1 MKLQKVLA
9 YGDRISCLGWYI
21 CKLFAIEMRKSGNI
35 EILTKTKSTFHMMM
49 NVEPTKSSRA
59 LGVLVFNVLR
69 ERCKKKLKK
78 NLTSVSFAFTHTYT
92 AVKTNSFRFFP
103 QAYMENF
110 KNVQKQATWA
120 HWEGGGGANSPLWPR
135 YHPIG
140 FKTSTLKENCLLK
153 YCWGK
158 KREKK

>member
-1 MKLQKVLA
+1 MP
-9 YGDRISCLGWYI
+9 
-21 CKLFAIEMRKSGNI
+21 
-35 EILTKTKSTFHMMM
+35 KTKLCDIIVVYLF
-49 NVEPTKSSRA
+49 
-59 LGVLVFNVLR
+59 R

-110 KNVQKQATWA
+110 EKCAKTGNMGTLG
-120 HWEGGGGANSPLWPR
+120 GGGGANSPLWPR

-140 FKTSTLKENCLLK
+140 FKTSTLKENCLLN
-153 YCWGK
+153 YCWEK
-158 KREKK
+158 KRKKTNISPFSATHTYIKLTVSFFYFFLHLPLRAYYTW